1 VGCPV
6 GRCRCRGMATV
17 PGPTARRWQ
26 SLPVPYMNPR
36 PLGYE
41 PNDASLR
48 RTAWSPAGGSGWAN
62 AAWFGPDICARLT
75 CYEQSRG
82 ASCTIRAHDRVMLRR
97 VLHWPAIRERRA
109 PRDVQ
114 DRSSAAPQAAIRAFV
129 QPSPNLSV
137 RRSLVT
143 GVDDSDETA
152 RCRPVRRRE
161 DQDQQV
167 WPARRKRPAPSPA
180 PLSRA
185 PASRSGAGRP
195 ALPGWGYHLG
205 LLGVL
210 RCR

>member
-6 GRCRCRGMATV
+6 GRCRCRGMATG

-41 PNDASLR
+41 PDDASLR

-62 AAWFGPDICARLT
+62 AALAWTRYAPVSLVT
-75 CYEQSRG
+75 SNPEESR
-82 ASCTIRAHDRVMLRR
+82 AQIRAHDRVMLRR
-97 VLHWPAIRERRA
+97 VLHWSAIRERPA

-129 QPSPNLSV
+129 QPSPDLSV
-137 RRSLVT
+137 RRSRVT

-167 WPARRKRPAPSPA
+167 WPARRTRLAPSPA

-185 PASRSGAGRP
+185 PRFPEWRGP
-195 ALPGWGYHLG
+195 PGPSWG
-205 LLGVL
+205 GVIIWGFWG
-210 RCR
+210 C